1 MFGGLSNGASWLLG
15 ILDED
20 DEPKANI
27 ASVSLAS
34 THPWGPIEN
43 RGSPTDTPFPFDPSL
58 SVRIYVG
65 DIITVET
72 DACLVFED
80 SVTLYGHG
88 DGKGDTPA
96 SRLRRVGGYKYC
108 DELQH
113 ILRDRI
119 RSGDVRISKAPP
131 HLPMDRVIHTVGP
144 KFKTKYAIAAQ
155 NTLTGCIRETFQ
167 ICEEEKCRT
176 LSMPMIYSKNSD
188 FPLEMAAHTML
199 RSTRRWLERLNAV
212 DTVVFVGTQ
221 EDAEILCPL
230 LPIYFPRSHDEA
242 SQMLPHM
249 TEIQVGNKFGEV
261 ETVEREIRL
270 QSTFACEESRDDSGS
285 KADLDLSFLRKSG
298 GSDDFDETCKKR
310 MSATAWEAESQEEV
324 TRVYQRYLREAQKHN
339 FDPLIKR
346 GFLLFEVV
354 NGRKIVAILGSHF
367 PGHIDPKVLVLFIV
381 SYLDPKIKDRY
392 CLLYIH
398 TGVVLT
404 ENAPSW
410 NLFCEMM
417 RIFTTQFTPTLEKV
431 VILHPDLI
439 FKAMFSVAA
448 LMFAQTLWPGAVY
461 AETILD
467 LNYHLG
473 PVPLPDFVK
482 EYDRSLY

>member
-1 MFGGLSNGASWLLG
+1 MFGGISSGASWFFG
-15 ILDED
+15 LDD
-20 DEPKANI
+20 DEVKANVT
-27 ASVSLAS
+27 SVPLAS

-43 RGSPTDTPFPFDPSL
+43 RGTPVTSPFPFDPSL

-72 DACLVFED
+72 DACVVFED
-80 SVTLYGHG
+80 SVTLYGTG
-88 DGKGDTPA
+88 DGIGDTPA
-96 SRLRRVGGYKYC
+96 SRLRRVGGYAYC

-113 ILRDRI
+113 VLRDRL

-144 KFKTKYAIAAQ
+144 KYKMKYSIAAQ
-155 NTLTGCIRETFQ
+155 NTLTGCVRESFL
-167 ICEEEKCRT
+167 ICQEEKCRT
-176 LSMPMIYSKNSD
+176 ISMPMIYSKTSD

-199 RSTRRWLERLNAV
+199 RSTRRWLERLDAV

-230 LPIYFPRSHDEA
+230 LPIYFPRSHEEA
-242 SQMLPHM
+242 ELMLPHM
-249 TEIQVGNKFGEV
+249 SDVQEGNKFGEL
-261 ETVEREIRL
+261 ETIDREIRL
-270 QSTFACEESRDDSGS
+270 ESTFIHHDSEENDTSD
-285 KADLDLSFLRKSG
+285 ALDLSFLQKSARP
-298 GSDDFDETCKKR
+298 SEDFDEACR
-310 MSATAWEAESQEEV
+310 RRVSATAWECESQEEV
-324 TRVYQRYLREAQKHN
+324 HRVYQRYLREARKYN
-339 FDPLIKR
+339 FDHLIRR
-346 GFLLFEVV
+346 GFLIFEIV
-354 NGRKIVAILGSHF
+354 NGRKVVTILGSLF

-410 NLFCEMM
+410 TLFCEMM

-431 VILHPDLI
+431 VILHPDLV

-448 LMFAQTLWPGAVY
+448 LMFAHTLWPGAVY

-467 LNYHLG
+467 MKYHLG
-473 PVPLPDFVK
+473 PVQLPDFVRD
-482 EYDRSLY
+482 YDRTI